1 MQQEN
6 AGEHMTRLRL
16 IEAGTWLFA
25 EHNGHE
31 VSNRRLAAEAKV
43 NHAMINYHFGSRE
56 GLLDAIFSHC
66 LLKWKETILPLLA
79 AAEARL
85 GGDRQTLAQAV
96 RQLVDGVIAAI
107 TGKESGRFLAV
118 LLNDDLT
125 TPKKYYD
132 RLFTEVLAPFHRTA
146 SRIAAEARGLKPEAF
161 ESLVLGQ
168 AMVAQCMTFFRG
180 RILLL
185 PRLKWPDLDGEKS
198 LLISRPLGDAI
209 VASLGL

>member
-1 MQQEN
+1 MQQTVGEN
-6 AGEHMTRLRL
+6 MTRAKL

-66 LLKWKETILPLLA
+66 LQKWKEIILPLLEAAETRIGGGKDALA
-79 AAEARL
+79 AA
-85 GGDRQTLAQAV
+85 V
-96 RQLVDGVIAAI
+96 RELVDGVIAAI
-107 TGKESGRFLAV
+107 TGKQSGRFLAV

-132 RLFTEVLAPFHRTA
+132 RLFNEVLAPFHRTA
-146 SRIAAEARGLKPEAF
+146 SRIAAEAKGLKPEAF

-168 AMVAQCMTFFRG
+168 AIVAQCMTFFRG
-180 RILLL
+180 RVLLL
-185 PRLKWPDLDGEKS
+185 PRLKWPDLEGDKH

>member
-1 MQQEN
+1 MQQTVGEN
-6 AGEHMTRLRL
+6 MTRAKL

-43 NHAMINYHFGSRE
+43 NHAMINYHFGNRE

-66 LLKWKETILPLLA
+66 LNKWKEIILPLLD
-79 AAEARL
+79 AAEARI
-85 GGDRQTLAQAV
+85 GGGKNALAAAV
-96 RQLVDGVIAAI
+96 RELVDGVIEAI
-107 TGKESGRFLAV
+107 TGKQSGRFLAV

-132 RLFTEVLAPFHRTA
+132 RLFNEVLAPFHRTA
-146 SRIAAEARGLKPEAF
+146 SRIAAEAKGLKPEAF

-168 AMVAQCMTFFRG
+168 AIVAQCMTFFRG
-180 RILLL
+180 RVLLL
-185 PRLKWPDLDGEKS
+185 PRLKWPDLEGEKH

>member
-1 MQQEN
+1 MQQEST
-6 AGEHMTRLRL
+6 GEHQTRHRL

-66 LLKWKETILPLLA
+66 LQKWKEIILPLLA

-85 GGDRQTLAQAV
+85 DGDRRELAAAV
-96 RQLVDGVIAAI
+96 RDLVDGVIAAI

-132 RLFTEVLAPFHRTA
+132 RLFNEVLAPFHRTA
-146 SRIAAEARGLKPEAF
+146 SHIAAAAKGLRPEAF

-180 RILLL
+180 RVLLL
-185 PRLKWPDLDGEKS
+185 PRLKWPNLEGDKY

-209 VASLGL
+209 IASLGL

>member
-1 MQQEN
+1 MQQEQT
-6 AGEHMTRLRL
+6 GENLTRLRL

-25 EHNGHE
+25 ELNGHE

-56 GLLDAIFSHC
+56 GLLEAIFTHC
-66 LLKWKETILPLLA
+66 LQKWKGIILPLLE

-85 GGDRQTLAQAV
+85 GEGREVLAQVV
-96 RQLVDGVIAAI
+96 RQLVEGVIAAV
-107 TGKESGRFLAV
+107 TSRESGRFLAV

-132 RLFTEVLAPFHRTA
+132 RLFNEVLAPFHRTA
-146 SRIAAEARGLKPEAF
+146 SRIAAAARGIRPESF
-161 ESLVLGQ
+161 ECLVLGQ

-180 RILLL
+180 RVLLL
-185 PRLKWPDLDGEKS
+185 PRMKWPDLDGEKS
-198 LLISRPLGDAI
+198 LMISRPLGDAI

>member
-1 MQQEN
+1 MQQEHT
-6 AGEHMTRLRL
+6 GENSTRLRL

-25 EHNGHE
+25 ELNGHE
-31 VSNRRLAAEAKV
+31 VSNRRLAGEAKV

-56 GLLDAIFSHC
+56 GLLEAIFDHC
-66 LLKWKETILPLLA
+66 LQKWKEIILPLLN

-85 GGDRQTLAQAV
+85 GGDRQALAAAV

-107 TGKESGRFLAV
+107 TSKESGRFLAV

-132 RLFTEVLAPFHRTA
+132 RLFNEVLAPFHRTA
-146 SRIAAEARGLKPEAF
+146 SRIAAEARGVKPEAF

-168 AMVAQCMTFFRG
+168 AIVAQCMTFFRG
-180 RILLL
+180 RVLLL
-185 PRLKWPDLDGEKS
+185 PRLRWPDLDGEKS
-198 LLISRPLGDAI
+198 RLISRPLGDSI